1 MSKKRPS
8 IGAEDITIAKPK
20 DRSVPEGGIKVG
32 MGAVYGVG
40 SDRYPFTVVE
50 VVSDSTVIVTADHYK
65 RIDNNGQSEAQEYEY
80 TPQPDGCRITVTR
93 RLQRGD
99 YVWRKKGDHAGGGVF
114 SFHGRRA
121 YIDPSF

>member
-1 MSKKRPS
+1 
-8 IGAEDITIAKPK
+8 
-20 DRSVPEGGIKVG
+20 
-32 MGAVYGVG
+32 MGAVYGIG

-50 VVSDSTVIVTADHYK
+50 VVSPTTVIVTADHYK

-99 YVWRKKGDHAGGGVF
+99 YVWRKKGDRAGGGVF